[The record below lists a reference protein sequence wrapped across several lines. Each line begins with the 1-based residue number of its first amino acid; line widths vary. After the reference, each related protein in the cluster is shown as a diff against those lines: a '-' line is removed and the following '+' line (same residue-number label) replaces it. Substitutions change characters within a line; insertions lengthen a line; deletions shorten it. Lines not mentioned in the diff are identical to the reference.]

1 MRTPTTDVNT
11 SNLFGEHNDP
21 SRVEAAPLRHA
32 PLAERLRPRTFD
44 EVIGQAHLLG
54 EGAPLR
60 VFAQHGVFPS
70 MIFWGPPGTGKTTL
84 ALLIAE
90 ASGADVVRLS
100 AVEAGVKDVRE
111 ALAQAERRLRQNKQT
126 LVFIDEI
133 HRFNK
138 NQQDALLHAVEQG
151 TITLI
156 GATTENPSFE
166 VNAAL
171 LSRCRVYTL
180 RSLTESEFA
189 LLTKRALERLSEE
202 YACSVV
208 LAEVELLNTLVRLCG
223 GDARALLNTL
233 ESASTLASGDIVKS
247 HKSHDSHNSDTSQQ
261 KTITITQASIEAAL
275 QQKTPRYDKKGEGH
289 FDTISAFIKS
299 LRGSDPDAALLW
311 LAAMLEAGED
321 ARFIARRMVIFA
333 SEDIGNAAHEA
344 LSLAL
349 AVFQAVDVIGMPEAR
364 INLAQGVTF
373 LAACP
378 KSNASYRAV
387 EKALS
392 DVRSGANTLVP
403 LHLRNAPTKLM
414 KSEGYGREYQY
425 PHDFEGHF
433 VEARYFPDA
442 TTEQAYAE
450 QTYYTPTTM
459 GRELAIKQ
467 RLATLRP
474 ERYHK

>member
-1 MRTPTTDVNT
+1 MRTPATDANT
-11 SNLFGEHNDP
+11 SNLFGE
-21 SRVEAAPLRHA
+21 EASPPTTAKIAPHRHA
-32 PLAERLRPRTFD
+32 PLAERLRPHMFD
-44 EVIGQAHLLG
+44 EVIGQSHLLG

-90 ASGADVVRLS
+90 ASGSDVVRLS

-111 ALAQAERRLRQNKQT
+111 ALAHAEQRLRYNKQT
-126 LVFIDEI
+126 LLFIDEI

-151 TITLI
+151 IITLI

-171 LSRCRVYTL
+171 ISRCRVYTL
-180 RSLTESEFA
+180 RSLTESECEM
-189 LLTKRALERLSEE
+189 LTERALARLSEE
-202 YACSVV
+202 YGSSVL
-208 LAEVELLNTLVRLCG
+208 LAEAELLPTLIRLCG
-223 GDARALLNTL
+223 GDGRALLNTL
-233 ESASTLASGDIVKS
+233 ESAATLASGES
-247 HKSHDSHNSDTSQQ
+247 SRSAHSEQQ
-261 KTITITQASIEAAL
+261 SILITQASIEAAL

-299 LRGSDPDAALLW
+299 LRGSDPDAALFW
-311 LAAMLEAGED
+311 LAVMLEAGED

-344 LSLAL
+344 LPLAL

-373 LAACP
+373 LASCP
-378 KSNASYRAV
+378 KSNASYRAIEDV
-387 EKALS
+387 LS
-392 DVRSGANTLVP
+392 DVRNGANTSVP

-414 KSEGYGREYQY
+414 KNEGYGREYQY

-442 TTEQAYAE
+442 TDGKPYTE
-450 QTYYTPTTM
+450 QTYYKPTTM
-459 GRELAIKQ
+459 GREQAIKQ
-467 RLATLRP
+467 RLETLRP
-474 ERYHK
+474 ERYR